1 MSRRTLARAQ
11 RTHYPQRCGSSYRQ
25 VGAPRLT
32 YAGSSTRATPPSRGP
47 VRIDL
52 DWDALEIAV
61 ERNSPDTDSYLDLTT
76 GRVLTITTGDPEA
89 AINRQQVSENIRNFL
104 RVEPASSREQYRWME
119 RFVGSVVDEPLRER
133 LIISIDGKGAFR
145 RFKDVLLAYP
155 AERERWFS
163 YRADLLH
170 WHIQQLARAARDRA
184 DQRAAVG
191 PGRRRRRSCRRSA
204 GPVVHG
210 TEAPGEALRRQ
221 ARDLIETIP
230 AIELPTAIAFL
241 EFLKQRSAERSRS
254 RPIGRRRPTIRHDVT
269 AAGDRP
275 TRTATCAEIERC
287 ITRLVQE
294 APALDARGGRRAAS
308 SGCARVGSPL
318 ALSIARDRRAGRR
331 GAGRRRAS
339 RCRALAMACATLV
352 DGVARQARRRASS
365 RPRATRSRRCCRCPT
380 GRATLDRAS
389 LVAPDVP
396 VVALSRGP
404 RRRT

>member
-1 MSRRTLARAQ
+1 MAVRPTATSPLA
-11 RTHYPQRCGSSYRQ
+11 S
-25 VGAPRLT
+25 APPAR
-32 YAGSSTRATPPSRGP
+32 SP

-89 AINRQQVSENIRNFL
+89 AINRQAVSDNIRNFL

-170 WHIQQLARAARDRA
+170 WHIQNWLESHEIHPTNEPPWGTVAAP
-184 DQRAAVG
+184 QELPSVG
-191 PGRRRRRSCRRSA
+191 R
-204 GPVVHG
+204 PVVHG

-221 ARDLIETIP
+221 ARDLIETIA

-241 EFLKQRSAERSRS
+241 EFLKQRSAD
-254 RPIGRRRPTIRHDVT
+254 GPTKADET
-269 AAGDRP
+269 PD
-275 TRTATCAEIERC
+275 
-287 ITRLVQE
+287 
-294 APALDARGGRRAAS
+294 
-308 SGCARVGSPL
+308 
-318 ALSIARDRRAGRR
+318 
-331 GAGRRRAS
+331 
-339 RCRALAMACATLV
+339 LV
-352 DGVARQARRRASS
+352 DDDDDPADD
-365 RPRATRSRRCCRCPT
+365 PT
-380 GRATLDRAS
+380 
-389 LVAPDVP
+389 
-396 VVALSRGP
+396 
-404 RRRT
+404 